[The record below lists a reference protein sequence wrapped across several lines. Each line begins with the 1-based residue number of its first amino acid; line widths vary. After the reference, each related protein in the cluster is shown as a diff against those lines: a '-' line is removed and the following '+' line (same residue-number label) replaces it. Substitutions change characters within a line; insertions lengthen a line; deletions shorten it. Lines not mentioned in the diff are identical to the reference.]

1 MLRLPSSMPSLRW
14 YKGLRLRGIDEQSL
28 KLPKDITTPF
38 THTCFDCLLRCLRQ
52 GGTRGLTAGYK
63 GWHFPKWV
71 INYYGGT
78 KGLTTGYKGQ
88 GGPKLKN
95 GLKLKNGQLT
105 LVGPLFGGVLFC
117 APHSFFGPGGIAHGR
132 SQVHVKVPKTGQDME
147 WQIKSSGLAITLTG
161 TLRCTSIKCLNIWN
175 IIISSYTSIPKFS
188 NF

>member
-1 MLRLPSSMPSLRW
+1 MLSNTNMYGGTITQTKIIITSLIKSIARQPETASPYYYTYFFTGFKPDLAASYSCLTTR
-14 YKGLRLRGIDEQSL
+14 YKPPTRPIISQHLGPNHSIHLQY
-28 KLPKDITTPF
+28 
-38 THTCFDCLLRCLRQ
+38 TCFDSILRCLH
-52 GGTRGLTAGYK
+52 GGIKGLSTGYK
-63 GWHFPKWV
+63 GRHFPKWV

-147 WQIKSSGLAITLTG
+147 
-161 TLRCTSIKCLNIWN
+161 
-175 IIISSYTSIPKFS
+175 
-188 NF
+188 